1 MNEER
6 FGERLTLSEK
16 EAWYQFCLVVKIILG
31 NKSSS

>member
-6 FGERLTLSEK
+6 FGVRLSLLEK
-16 EAWYQFCLVVKIILG
+16 EARYQFCLVGKIFLG